1 MLLMV
6 TLGGCIADNYNGSD
20 GEAGGKPIKFTPA
33 VSTRATTGHPIER
46 GANIPADNS
55 FGVYAYS
62 KLTPA
67 SSVVS
72 YDALENMKVTS
83 DGTDFTYSP
92 VARWPM
98 EPEAKLLFYGYYPW
112 KDQTGSPASDD
123 PSINVTMG
131 AQDSPSMTI
140 SYITPAE
147 PSKQVDLMY
156 ACTGMTGGF
165 EPVKVDFG
173 HALTRINFKA
183 QVKDYAQ
190 AVRITSV
197 SISGVKTQG
206 RLTVTDNTTSPVW
219 NGLVG
224 DAVILQTAVNGLADR
239 QLGNS
244 PVPVTAIGG
253 DLLLL
258 PQLVQGMT
266 LQVEATLNGVPF
278 NNSFTFSLTGTPDW
292 KMNEIVT
299 YEITIS
305 GSGMT
310 LNAKVSDWNERHV
323 EVIEDGQWWMLVD
336 KDELDFSPGSGQKSL
351 TFKTNYRKED
361 VSISVPAN
369 YSGWLSTGAPS
380 QVDTY
385 RYISNIEIRQ
395 MNGAAART
403 GEIHLRAGNMTK
415 VIKVIQREYYPPRHG
430 GWAGSNIYWDGGKL
444 TFDDIGISTNS
455 HYQGVYFQWG
465 SLWGLAPDGAINS
478 AWGTSS
484 IVYAL
489 NGDGTHMEDR
499 SGYSW
504 NGIPRVGDAEAIT
517 SNPPSG
523 KENKDRNYLYEI
535 TDGTTGKGDI
545 CRYLTEQAGGLI
557 HGRKWRMPTRREFE
571 GFSTSMPSG
580 NTTVTAVTDDT
591 GKHRVLSGR
600 TPTSDEVFFPA
611 SGYRRDADGQLSYV
625 NNRGYYWSG
634 TQNMNS
640 AKNDDRYIYGG
651 NWDFWSN
658 YMGLD
663 SGSSRSSGYS
673 VRCVAE

>member
-1 MLLMV
+1 MLLMA
-6 TLGGCIADNYNGSD
+6 TLGGCIADNYNGSG
-20 GEAGGKPIKFTPA
+20 GEAGGKAIKFTPA

-46 GANIPADNS
+46 GANIPANNS

-62 KLTPA
+62 KLTSA
-67 SSVVS
+67 SSVVG

-112 KDQTGSPASDD
+112 KDQTGSPAPDD

-140 SYITPAE
+140 NYITPAE

-165 EPVKVDFG
+165 DPVKVNFG

-197 SISGVKTQG
+197 SISDVKMQG
-206 RLTVTDNTTSPVW
+206 RLTVTDNSTPPVW

-224 DAVILQTAVNGLADR
+224 DAVILQTTVNGLADR
-239 QLGNS
+239 ELGSS

-278 NNSFTFSLTGTPDW
+278 NNSFIFSLAGTPDW

-299 YEITIS
+299 YEIIIS

-361 VSISVPAN
+361 VSISVPAD

-385 RYISNIEIRQ
+385 RYTSNIEIRQ
-395 MNGAAART
+395 MNGVAART

-415 VIKVIQREYYPPRHG
+415 VIKVIQREYYPPKHS
-430 GWAGSNIYWDGGKL
+430 GWAGSNIYWDGSKL
-444 TFDDIGISTNS
+444 TFDDVNVRT
-455 HYQGVYFQWG
+455 HERYQGVFFQWG
-465 SLWGLAPDGAINS
+465 SLWGLAPNGSDQTI
-478 AWGTSS
+478 WGTNYT
-484 IVYAL
+484 VYLL
-489 NGDGTHMEDR
+489 NNDGTHRADVD
-499 SGYSW
+499 GHAW
-504 NGIPRVGDAEAIT
+504 DGIPRVGDAEAIT

-523 KENKDRNYLYEI
+523 KEDKDRNYLYEI
-535 TDGTTGKGDI
+535 TDASTGKGDI

-557 HGRKWRMPTRREFE
+557 HGRKWRMPTRKEFE
-571 GFSTSMPSG
+571 DCYSSMYSG
-580 NTTVTAVTDDT
+580 KSDAAADDAT
-591 GKHRVLSGR
+591 GKQEMPTGR
-600 TPTSDEVFFPA
+600 TMDGKVFFPA
-611 SGYRRDADGQLSYV
+611 SGYRKEGDGLLRYV
-625 NNRGYYWSG
+625 GSRGYYWSG
-634 TQNMNS
+634 TSNRI
-640 AKNDDRYIYGG
+640 KDDSNYIYGG

-658 YMGLD
+658 YMGQD
-663 SGSSRSSGYS
+663 SGSSRSYGYS

>member
-6 TLGGCIADNYNGSD
+6 TLGGCIADNYNVFG

-46 GANIPADNS
+46 GTNIPADNS

-67 SSVVS
+67 SSVVG

-92 VARWPM
+92 VARWPT

-112 KDQTGSPASDD
+112 QDQTASPASGD

-140 SYITPAE
+140 NYITPAE

-165 EPVKVDFG
+165 DPVKVNFG

-239 QLGNS
+239 QLGSS

-278 NNSFTFSLTGTPDW
+278 NNSFIFSLAGTPDW

-305 GSGMT
+305 GSGIT
-310 LNAKVSDWNERHV
+310 LNTKVSDWNEWYV

-336 KDELDFSPGSGQKSL
+336 KDELDFSPGSGQKNF
-351 TFKTNYRKED
+351 TFKTNYREED
-361 VSISVPAN
+361 VSISVPAD

-385 RYISNIEIRQ
+385 RYTSNIEILQ

-415 VIKVIQREYYPPRHG
+415 VIKVIQREYYPPKHS
-430 GWAGSNIYWDGGKL
+430 GWAGSNIYWDGSKL
-444 TFDDIGISTNS
+444 TFDDVNVRT
-455 HYQGVYFQWG
+455 HEKYQGVFFQWG
-465 SLWGLAPDGAINS
+465 SLWGLAPNGSDQTT
-478 AWGTSS
+478 WGTNNT
-484 IVYAL
+484 VYLL
-489 NGDGTHMEDR
+489 NNDGTHRADM
-499 SGYSW
+499 SGHVW
-504 NGIPRVGDAEAIT
+504 DKIPRVGDAEAIT
-517 SNPPSG
+517 SNPPSDKG
-523 KENKDRNYLYEI
+523 DKDRNYLYEI
-535 TDGTTGKGDI
+535 TDGSTGKGDI

-557 HGRKWRMPTRREFE
+557 HGRKWRMPTRKEFE
-571 GFSTSMPSG
+571 DCYSSMYSG
-580 NTTVTAVTDDT
+580 KSDAAADDAT
-591 GKHRVLSGR
+591 GKQEMPTGR
-600 TPTSDEVFFPA
+600 TMDGKVFFPA
-611 SGYRRDADGQLSYV
+611 SGYRKEGDGLLRYV
-625 NNRGYYWSG
+625 GSRGYYWSG
-634 TQNMNS
+634 TSNRI
-640 AKNDDRYIYGG
+640 KDDSNYIYGG

-658 YMGLD
+658 YMGQD
-663 SGSSRSSGYS
+663 SGSSRSYGYS

>member
-112 KDQTGSPASDD
+112 KDQTGSPAPDD

-197 SISGVKTQG
+197 SISDVKTQG
-206 RLTVTDNTTSPVW
+206 RLTVTDNSTPPVW

-224 DAVILQTAVNGLADR
+224 DAVILQTTVNGLADR

-310 LNAKVSDWNERHV
+310 LNAKVSDWNEQYV

-336 KDELDFSPGSGQKSL
+336 KDELDFSPGSGQKSF

-361 VSISVPAN
+361 VSISVPAD

-380 QVDTY
+380 QADTY
-385 RYISNIEIRQ
+385 RYTSNIEIRQ

-430 GWAGSNIYWDGGKL
+430 GWAGSNIYWDGSKL
-444 TFDDIGISTNS
+444 TFDDVNVRT
-455 HYQGVYFQWG
+455 HERYQGVFFQWG
-465 SLWGLAPDGAINS
+465 SLWGLAPNGSDQTI
-478 AWGTSS
+478 WGTNHT
-484 IVYAL
+484 VYLL
-489 NGDGTHMEDR
+489 NNDGTHRADV
-499 SGYSW
+499 GGHAW
-504 NGIPRVGDAEAIT
+504 DNIPRVGDTEAIT
-517 SNPPSG
+517 SNLPSG
-523 KENKDRNYLYEI
+523 KEDKDRNYLYEI
-535 TDGTTGKGDI
+535 TDASTGKGDI

-557 HGRKWRMPTRREFE
+557 YGRKWRMPTRKEFE
-571 GFSTSMPSG
+571 DCYSSMYSG
-580 NTTVTAVTDDT
+580 KSDAAADDDT
-591 GKHRVLSGR
+591 GKQEMPTGR
-600 TPTSDEVFFPA
+600 TMDGKVFFPA
-611 SGYRRDADGQLSYV
+611 SGYRKEGDGQLRYV
-625 NNRGYYWSG
+625 GSRGYYWSG
-634 TQNMNS
+634 TSNRI
-640 AKNDDRYIYGG
+640 KDDSNYIYGG

-658 YMGLD
+658 YMGQD
-663 SGSSRSSGYS
+663 SGSSRSYGYS

>member
-1 MLLMV
+1 MLLMA
-6 TLGGCIADNYNGSD
+6 TLGGCIADNYNASGW
-20 GEAGGKPIKFTPA
+20 EAGGKPIKFTPA

-46 GANIPADNS
+46 GKNIPADNS

-83 DGTDFTYSP
+83 DGTDFTYRP
-92 VARWPM
+92 VARWPT

-112 KDQTGSPASDD
+112 QDQTASPASDD

-140 SYITPAE
+140 SYITPSE

-165 EPVKVDFG
+165 DPVKVNFG

-239 QLGNS
+239 QLGSS

-266 LQVEATLNGVPF
+266 VQVEATLNGVPF
-278 NNSFTFSLTGTPDW
+278 NDSFTFSLTGTPDW

-310 LNAKVSDWNERHV
+310 LNAKVSDWNGWHV

-336 KDELDFSPGSGQKSL
+336 KDELDFSPGSGQKSF

-361 VSISVPAN
+361 VSISVPVN
-369 YSGWLSTGAPS
+369 YSGWLSTGTPS

-385 RYISNIEIRQ
+385 RYTSNIEIRQ

-415 VIKVIQREYYPPRHG
+415 VIKVIQREYYPPKHS
-430 GWAGSNIYWDGGKL
+430 GWAGSNIYWDGSKL
-444 TFDDIGISTNS
+444 TFDDVNVRT
-455 HYQGVYFQWG
+455 HERYQGVFFQWG
-465 SLWGLAPDGAINS
+465 SLWGLAPNGSDQTI
-478 AWGTSS
+478 WGTNHT
-484 IVYAL
+484 VYLL
-489 NGDGTHMEDR
+489 NNDGTHRADVD
-499 SGYSW
+499 GHAW
-504 NGIPRVGDAEAIT
+504 DNIPRVGDAEAIT
-517 SNPPSG
+517 SNPPSDKG
-523 KENKDRNYLYEI
+523 DKDRNYLYEI
-535 TDGTTGKGDI
+535 TDASTGKGDI

-557 HGRKWRMPTRREFE
+557 HGRKWRMPTRKEFE
-571 GFSTSMPSG
+571 DCYSSMYSG
-580 NTTVTAVTDDT
+580 KSDAAADDDT
-591 GKHRVLSGR
+591 GKQEMPTGR
-600 TPTSDEVFFPA
+600 TMDGKVFFPA
-611 SGYRRDADGQLSYV
+611 SGYRKEGDGLLRYV
-625 NNRGYYWSG
+625 GSRGYYWSG
-634 TQNMNS
+634 TSNRI
-640 AKNDDRYIYGG
+640 KDDSNYIYGG

-658 YMGLD
+658 YMGQD
-663 SGSSRSSGYS
+663 SGSSRSYGYS